1 MFSRDDEL
9 YLQDILESIRAIL
22 SYVAEVD
29 RDFFYADRKTQA
41 ATIRE
46 LEIIGEAAGRISEE
60 TRTSHSEVNWRLLKD
75 FRNVLAHE
83 YFGVNLD
90 IVWDIV
96 KNKLP
101 QLKEQIIGIARM

>member
-9 YLQDILESIRAIL
+9 YLQDMLESIRAIA
-22 SYVAEVD
+22 SYVENVG
-29 RDFFYADRKTQA
+29 RDSFDADRKTQA

-60 TRTSHSEVNWRLLKD
+60 TRTLHPEVNWRLLKD

-101 QLKEQIIGIARM
+101 QLEERIRIAGA